1 MIHFKRLNLASGPS
15 QCYYLE
21 KCIYY
26 WRRMPCE
33 LETRIPKAYERARL
47 AAEIETGIDKADF
60 PSACPFSSDELLED
74 GFFPE

>member
-1 MIHFKRLNLASGPS
+1 
-15 QCYYLE
+15 
-21 KCIYY
+21 
-26 WRRMPCE
+26 MPCE